1 MKKNVLLS
9 CLLGVVLSVALVAC
23 ASEKIV
29 GDPVALTVAAIDLE
43 ATQLWRESQI
53 PTPSEE
59 TVEPVALVERAPEFT
74 LNTNV
79 HLAEAKVYE
88 GDNIKVAVLSLQ
100 YEDPAGPALTLLI
113 ENASS
118 NSLML
123 RVNEV
128 AVNDFMLN
136 SDMEVSVAAG
146 QSSIENLSLAIETL
160 NRMGI
165 DAIHSVEFSLRI
177 IENDNWSKS
186 ITTERIRVETDADP
200 SLAQSINETG
210 EVVVEREGIRICIK
224 KTENEKLIVYI
235 ENYTDTNFSV
245 SAEDVKVNGNL
256 VHFFFDDDL
265 LAGTRHF
272 QELMLDA
279 SDFMA
284 FNINKV
290 ETLELKLSVV
300 SKSDQKR
307 IFETEP
313 ILLKFD

>member
-1 MKKNVLLS
+1 
-9 CLLGVVLSVALVAC
+9 
-23 ASEKIV
+23 
-29 GDPVALTVAAIDLE
+29 
-43 ATQLWRESQI
+43 
-53 PTPSEE
+53 
-59 TVEPVALVERAPEFT
+59 
-74 LNTNV
+74 
-79 HLAEAKVYE
+79 
-88 GDNIKVAVLSLQ
+88 
-100 YEDPAGPALTLLI
+100 
-113 ENASS
+113 
-118 NSLML
+118 
-123 RVNEV
+123 
-128 AVNDFMLN
+128 
-136 SDMEVSVAAG
+136 MEVSVAAG

-235 ENYTDTNFSV
+235 ENYTDTNISV